1 MLALVDCNACYASCE
16 QIFRPDLRGKPVVVL
31 SNNDGFVVARSKE
44 AKALG
49 IKDLQPFFKIERTL
63 RENNVAIFSSNYPL
77 YGDISNRVMT
87 TLKNFAPSVELYS
100 IDEMFLDFSGM
111 NEDWNQYGKMIKN
124 SLWKLVRMPVGVG
137 IAPSKTLAKLASRA
151 AKDIPKCAGVCVLD
165 APHKWQWLQKRMPV
179 IKVWGVGKRLAL
191 RLAQKNIMTVYDLA
205 CANPKR
211 MRRELNVNI
220 ERIVEELN
228 GLPCIPFEEQPPA
241 KKQIVSSRSFGEKL
255 TELAPIEQALSTYC
269 SRATEKLRK
278 QNSLTQSIQVFLQTS
293 PFKPDYYSNSGVIQ
307 LPYAT
312 DDTSMVVHYAKYVLE
327 RLYRPYKYY
336 MKAGVCL
343 LELIDKNSQQHDL
356 FHPGQSAQTDKL
368 MALLDKMNK
377 QYGSGTVFCA
387 SDGVKKKWQMR
398 QNFKSQSYT
407 TRWGDLPLIKAG

>member
-31 SNNDGFVVARSKE
+31 SNNDCFVVARSKE

-87 TLKNFAPSVELYS
+87 ILKDFAPSVELYS

-111 NEDWNQYGKMIKN
+111 NKDWNQYGKMIKN
-124 SLWKLVRMPVGVG
+124 RIWKLVRMPVGVG

-278 QNSLTQSIQVFLQTS
+278 QSSLTQSIQVFLQTS

-327 RLYRPYKYY
+327 RLYRPHKYY

-356 FHPGQSAQTDKL
+356 FHPGQSSQTDKL